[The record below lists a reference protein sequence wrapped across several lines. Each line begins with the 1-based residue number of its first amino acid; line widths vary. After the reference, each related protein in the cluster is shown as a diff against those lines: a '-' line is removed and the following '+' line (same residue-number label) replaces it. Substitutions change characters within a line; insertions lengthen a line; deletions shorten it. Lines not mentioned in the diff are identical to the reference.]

1 MSSNRGSRNPGSGNR
16 GMALIQALLIVAA
29 IAAVA
34 AALLLRAEAA
44 RARLEWR
51 FTGDQ
56 AALYLDA
63 GVAEVRRLLPAR
75 GEVHLRQDWAQP
87 RDGVPLDRG
96 SLSWRAFDL
105 QGRFNLNLL
114 RGDPDQRYQAAFRR
128 LAAAQGLSE
137 AAQTRVLTEIA
148 AASEDLLPSAPLL
161 LGALAGEPGAWAT
174 LAPLIAAWPGS
185 EAMNINTLP
194 PPVLAALL
202 PELGGS
208 GLDLLVRRLESDPVP
223 SAEVLTAWLRQ
234 RLGEPAAEALAAL
247 RLGATSR
254 RFVLEVEARLDSV
267 VLRRSAVVD
276 TGGAEGPGAVL
287 LSVPG
292 P

>member
-1 MSSNRGSRNPGSGNR
+1 MSRSR

-34 AALLLRAEAA
+34 AALLLRAETA

-51 FTGDQ
+51 FAGDQ

-63 GVAEVRRLLPAR
+63 GVEEVRRLLPER
-75 GEVHLRQDWAQP
+75 GEVNRRQDWARP

-96 SLSWRAFDL
+96 SLSWRVSDL

-114 RGDPDQRYQAAFRR
+114 RGDPDQSYQAAFRR

-148 AASEDLLPSAPLL
+148 AATEDLLPGAPLM
-161 LGALAGEPGAWAT
+161 LGALADEPEAWQA
-174 LAPLIAAWPGS
+174 LAPLIAAWPGG
-185 EAMNINTLP
+185 EAMNLNTLP

-202 PELGGS
+202 PDLGGS
-208 GLDLLVRRLESDPVP
+208 GLDLLVRRLESEPVP
-223 SAEVLTAWLRQ
+223 SPEVLAVWLRQ
-234 RLGEPAAEALAAL
+234 RLGEPAASALEAL
-247 RLGATSR
+247 RLGAASR
-254 RFVLEVEARLDSV
+254 RFVLEVEARLDTL
-267 VLRRSAVVD
+267 VLRRSVVVD
-276 TGGAEGPGAVL
+276 TGGAEGRSAVIM
-287 LSVPG
+287 SVPR

>member
-1 MSSNRGSRNPGSGNR
+1 MSRSR

-34 AALLLRAEAA
+34 AALLLRAETA

-51 FTGDQ
+51 FAGDQ

-63 GVAEVRRLLPAR
+63 GVEEVRRLLPVR
-75 GEVHLRQDWAQP
+75 GEVNRRQDWARP
-87 RDGVPLDRG
+87 RDDVPLDRG
-96 SLSWRAFDL
+96 SLSWRVSDL

-114 RGDPDQRYQAAFRR
+114 RGDPDQSYQAAFRR

-148 AASEDLLPSAPLL
+148 AATEDLLPSAPLM
-161 LGALAGEPGAWAT
+161 LGALADEPESWQA
-174 LAPLIAAWPGS
+174 LAPLIAAWPGG
-185 EAMNINTLP
+185 EAMNVNTLP

-202 PELGGS
+202 PDLGGS
-208 GLDLLVRRLESDPVP
+208 GLDLLVRRLESEPVP
-223 SAEVLTAWLRQ
+223 SPEVLAVWLRQ
-234 RLGEPAAEALAAL
+234 RLGEPVATALEAL
-247 RLGATSR
+247 RLGAASR
-254 RFVLEVEARLDSV
+254 RFVLEVEARLDTL
-267 VLRRSAVVD
+267 VLRRSVVVD
-276 TGGAEGPGAVL
+276 TGGAEGRSAVIM
-287 LSVPG
+287 SVPR